1 MKHPVWLWVVLL
13 TAATGACGPV
23 ASRVEIVLDE
33 SKPERLLRYYFGAYA
48 GPEGTDPFDA
58 GLLSED
64 GGRFYVYPD
73 LLEARHLGM
82 GVLLRKVASGK
93 SMDFEGMESFL
104 MATWNEARGFPQTLD
119 ALREAHPYREESWL
133 RFDVHGPMTT
143 ARRRVFVA
151 EEAIR
156 AALAGYAARGE
167 RLLYPA
173 GTAIVGEHVLE
184 GRHVETT
191 AMLRRADG
199 FWDFVTYDEAGRL
212 SKRTLALP
220 RSLASPTQCAG
231 CHFGSKQFEPER
243 SFPSHSTPGPD
254 GPRAYYLD
262 DEARDE
268 VVATRFD
275 EHRKRSDTVLGIYIT
290 AYVSQLRAKRP
301 RTEED
306 ARLLQQLG
314 L

>member
-1 MKHPVWLWVVLL
+1 MKLPAWFWVVLV
-13 TAATGACGPV
+13 TAPTWACGP
-23 ASRVEIVLDE
+23 ASSRVEIILDE
-33 SKPERLLRYYFGAYA
+33 SEPERLLRYYFGAYA
-48 GPEGTDPFDA
+48 GLEGSDPFEA
-58 GLLSED
+58 GLLSEE
-64 GGRFYVYPD
+64 GGGFYVYPD
-73 LLEARHLGM
+73 LLEVRHPGM
-82 GVLLRKVASGK
+82 GVRLRQAASGK
-93 SMDFEGMESFL
+93 RMDFESLESFL

-119 ALREAHPYREESWL
+119 AFREAHRYREESWL
-133 RFDVHGPMTT
+133 QFDVHGPMTT
-143 ARRRVFVA
+143 ARRRVYVA

-167 RLLYPA
+167 RLLYPV

-184 GRHVETT
+184 SRHVETT

-212 SKRTLALP
+212 STRTHAMP
-220 RSLASPTQCAG
+220 RSLASPTQCVG

-243 SFPSHSTPGPD
+243 SFPSPSAPGPD

-262 DEARDE
+262 AESRDE
-268 VVATRFD
+268 VVAARFD

-306 ARLLQQLG
+306 AQLLQRLG